1 MRIGAGKCMW
11 ILRLWMQE
19 ARVSAI
25 RKGVFTE
32 RAACGIHVLDTADLE
47 EGLEIGIP
55 ELPEC
60 SSFSE

>member
-11 ILRLWMQE
+11 TLRLWLQK
-19 ARVSAI
+19 ARASAI

-32 RAACGIHVLDTADLE
+32 RAACGIHVLDTAGLE
-47 EGLEIGIP
+47 EGLEMGTP